1 MDKLN
6 KIYAEW
12 QKLNDELFQESKGYI
27 KECLSKTIDNS
38 VSLDECNICV
48 TYDGGRHPEYDA
60 TPFSHVERVYCEN
73 GNVYIDTEDCTRY
86 DINNITA
93 SELFDIAYGVGYIIE
108 NEYEQ

>member
-12 QKLNDELFQESKGYI
+12 EKLNYELFQESKDYI

-38 VSLDECNICV
+38 VSIDECNICV
-48 TYDGGRHPEYDA
+48 TYDGGNHPEYDA

-86 DINNITA
+86 DIYNITA
-93 SELFDIAYGVGYIIE
+93 IELFYIAESVGFIIA

>member
-12 QKLNDELFQESKGYI
+12 KKLNDELFQESKDYI
-27 KECLSKTIDNS
+27 KECLSKTIDNG

-48 TYDGGRHPEYDA
+48 TYDGGNHPEYDA
-60 TPFSHVERVYCEN
+60 TPYSHVERVYLKD
-73 GNVYIDTEDCTRY
+73 GKVYVDTEDCYQY
-86 DINNITA
+86 DIYNITA
-93 SELFDIAYGVGYIIE
+93 SELFCIAENVGHIIE